1 MKIFDL
7 IKKFFLSSNEKTHE
21 PPQVQE
27 KYRHET
33 INSSGEKNVVE
44 EKPLDVLEKRE
55 PPKVQE
61 HYKSEIIRSSK
72 AMESST
78 QKKRHHVERKNVITP
93 KKRKPKRAIVGIDF
107 GTSFTKV
114 FCSVSD
120 YGKFAIQFE
129 TDNPERYY
137 LPSVLFYSAQNNT
150 LSLENDENLEKIEYF
165 KYGLMN
171 NDFLTA
177 SKICENNPNIK
188 NSISLICSAFYLAKV
203 IKLVKGSVCRECKTN
218 DINFFFNMGCPID
231 NFCDDHKG
239 IYSRALNMGFAL
251 SEQSDFEFFSVNAI
265 DEFIASNENF
275 SDSSL
280 DTIPE
285 LYAEALWFIEKHST
299 DEGVYTILDVGGGTV
314 DCATIAIKWEDG
326 EKKTRIYSQS
336 VMPLGVEVLL
346 KDFYPMEYRSNRLEC
361 VDKLKKMDVK
371 LPKYGS
377 GFPPLT
383 KLEHKKSLDF
393 RSGFVRGITAA
404 DNTDKKLMAEQ
415 RRNRGRIPYYAF
427 GGGADFNFYH
437 STIKHANEDL
447 QGQTQGTNIP
457 PLHRELV
464 ENNIKEIPSN
474 RFIIAERLAHPYFS
488 EIDGFPW
495 NFSNNNPNT
504 DGSFDFA
511 SYGLLDT

>member
-1 MKIFDL
+1 MKLFDL
-7 IKKFFLSSNEKTHE
+7 IKNLFLSSNEKTHE
-21 PPQVQE
+21 SPQVQE
-27 KYRHET
+27 KYRRET
-33 INSSGEKNVVE
+33 IKSSGVKTVAE
-44 EKPLDVLEKRE
+44 ERPFDVLEKRE

-61 HYKSEIIRSSK
+61 RYKSEIIRPSK
-72 AMESST
+72 VIDST
-78 QKKRHHVERKNVITP
+78 TKKTRHHAERKNIVFP
-93 KKRKPKRAIVGIDF
+93 KKSKSKRAIVGIDF

-129 TDNPERYY
+129 TNNPERYY

-150 LSLENDENLEKIEYF
+150 LSLKNDENLQKIEYF
-165 KYGLMN
+165 KYGLIN
-171 NDFLTA
+171 NDFLAA
-177 SKICENNPNIK
+177 SKICEKNPKIK

-203 IKLVKGSVCRECKTN
+203 IKLVKDSICRECKTD
-218 DINFFFNMGCPID
+218 DIKFFFNMGCPID
-231 NFCDDHKG
+231 NFCDGHKG
-239 IYSRALNMGFAL
+239 IYDRALNIGFAL
-251 SEQSDFEFFSVNAI
+251 SQQSDFELLSVDAI
-265 DEFIASNENF
+265 DGFIDDNENF

-299 DEGVYTILDVGGGTV
+299 DDGIYTILDVGGGTV
-314 DCATIAIKWEDG
+314 DCATIAIKQENG
-326 EKKTRIYSQS
+326 EKKTRIYSQT

-346 KDFYPMEYRSNRLEC
+346 RDFYPMEYRRNRLEC

-383 KLEHKKSLDF
+383 KIEQKSLDF

-415 RRNRGRIPYYAF
+415 RKNRGKIMYYAF

-437 STIKHANEDL
+437 STIEHANKDL
-447 QGQTQGTNIP
+447 QGPTQGTNIP
-457 PLHRELV
+457 PLHREHV

-495 NFSNNNPNT
+495 DFSNNNPNT

>member
-1 MKIFDL
+1 
-7 IKKFFLSSNEKTHE
+7 
-21 PPQVQE
+21 
-27 KYRHET
+27 
-33 INSSGEKNVVE
+33 
-44 EKPLDVLEKRE
+44 
-55 PPKVQE
+55 
-61 HYKSEIIRSSK
+61 
-72 AMESST
+72 
-78 QKKRHHVERKNVITP
+78 
-93 KKRKPKRAIVGIDF
+93 
-107 GTSFTKV
+107 
-114 FCSVSD
+114 
-120 YGKFAIQFE
+120 
-129 TDNPERYY
+129 
-137 LPSVLFYSAQNNT
+137 
-150 LSLENDENLEKIEYF
+150 
-165 KYGLMN
+165 
-171 NDFLTA
+171 
-177 SKICENNPNIK
+177 
-188 NSISLICSAFYLAKV
+188 
-203 IKLVKGSVCRECKTN
+203 
-218 DINFFFNMGCPID
+218 
-231 NFCDDHKG
+231 
-239 IYSRALNMGFAL
+239 
-251 SEQSDFEFFSVNAI
+251 
-265 DEFIASNENF
+265 
-275 SDSSL
+275 
-280 DTIPE
+280 
-285 LYAEALWFIEKHST
+285 
-299 DEGVYTILDVGGGTV
+299 
-314 DCATIAIKWEDG
+314 
-326 EKKTRIYSQS
+326 
-336 VMPLGVEVLL
+336 MPLGVEVLL